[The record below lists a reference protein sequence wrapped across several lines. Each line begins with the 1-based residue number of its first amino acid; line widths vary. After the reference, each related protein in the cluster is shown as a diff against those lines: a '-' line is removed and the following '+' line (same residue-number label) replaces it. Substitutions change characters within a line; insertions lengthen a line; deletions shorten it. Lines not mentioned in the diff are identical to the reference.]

1 MVSIEPQ
8 NALIPVK
15 ARGGFETRPY
25 VARFLGRAKGRLLA
39 LGWLEKACFVDS
51 GFPRPRE

>member
-15 ARGGFETRPY
+15 FRGGFETRLY